1 MAYAHFERLSAMDLS
16 FLAMEDGRAH
26 MHIGSVNVFDAEP
39 LRREDGGIDFERL
52 LAFIDAQL
60 YKVPRLRQKLEWVP
74 GFGQPVWVDDARFN
88 LRFHVRHTAL
98 PPPGD
103 LRQLKRLA
111 GRILSQEFDRG
122 KPLWEDWFVDGLE
135 GNRFALISK
144 VHHCMADGL
153 SGVAMANML
162 VGPDPGYKPAP
173 SKEWIPRP
181 APGATQLV
189 LEELRHRVGAPFSLL
204 AGARREGEGLGRPRG
219 VTSPSL
225 SGLRALVD
233 NVRDAIGSGTKTP
246 LGVEIGPH
254 RRFDF
259 TQLPFADVR
268 AIGASAGGTVNDVVL
283 AIASGALRSF
293 LRRRGVSVADLDLR
307 AAVPV
312 SVRTQTER
320 ASLGN
325 RVSAM
330 LAHLPVDEPDPW
342 RRLVRVVETTHEL
355 KSSGQSGAGEV
366 LTQVIDLLPPA
377 LLGMLFRRVAR
388 SSVAN
393 IVITNVPGPTVPVYL
408 LGARQLGTYPVVP
421 LAPNQA
427 LGIALMS
434 YDKDLFWGFNSDW
447 DAVPDL
453 HDLVEEVES
462 GFQELLALAPTPATP
477 EAPARPEA
485 GA

>member
-1 MAYAHFERLSAMDLS
+1 MTYAHFERLSPMDLT

-26 MHIGSVNVFDAEP
+26 MHIGSVNIFEAEP
-39 LRREDGGIDFERL
+39 LRREDGGIDFDRL

-74 GFGQPVWVDDARFN
+74 GFGQPVWVDDAHFN

-122 KPLWEDWFVDGLE
+122 KPMWEDWFVDGLE

-144 VHHCMADGL
+144 VHHCMADGI
-153 SGVAMANML
+153 SGVALAKVL
-162 VGPDPGYKPAP
+162 VGPDPAYKPP
-173 SKEWIPRP
+173 SSKEWIPRP
-181 APGATQLV
+181 APSATQLV
-189 LEELRHRVGAPFSLL
+189 LEELRHRVSAPFSLL
-204 AGARREGEGLGRPRG
+204 AGAWGERERSGGPRRVEAP
-219 VTSPSL
+219 
-225 SGLRALVD
+225 GLRALLD
-233 NVRDAIGSGTKTP
+233 NVRDAIGSGSRTP

-259 TQLPFADVR
+259 TQMPFAEVR
-268 AIGASAGGTVNDVVL
+268 SIGAIAGGTLNDVVL
-283 AIASGALRSF
+283 AIATGALRSF
-293 LRRRGVSVADLDLR
+293 LRRRGVSVSGLDLR

-312 SVRTQTER
+312 SVRTQEER
-320 ASLGN
+320 DALGN
-325 RVSAM
+325 RISGM
-330 LAHLPVDEPDPW
+330 LARLPVDEPDPW

-355 KSSGQSGAGEV
+355 KTSGQSGIGEV
-366 LTQVIDLLPPA
+366 LTQVMDLLPPA
-377 LLGMLFRRVAR
+377 LLGMLFRRAAR
-388 SSVAN
+388 SSVAD
-393 IVITNVPGPTVPVYL
+393 VAITNVPGPRFPVYL
-408 LGARQLGTYPVVP
+408 LGARQIATYPVVP

-434 YDKDLFWGFNSDW
+434 YDQDLFWGFNSDW

-453 HDLVEEVES
+453 HDLVDDVEV
-462 GFQELLALAPTPATP
+462 GFQELLALAPSRKPA
-477 EAPARPEA
+477 EQDAAPPGPEA